1 MAKWGMA
8 VWLPK
13 QTGDD
18 KMELYQEQTTNK
30 EELVI
35 TIVGAGGIGSNLLP
49 HLARALSAGE
59 LIENINPIRLR
70 IIDGDVVE
78 QGNLQHQ
85 NFSVDDINTFKTDS
99 IVNPLKYLENQFLRI
114 ESITENVRGPTHIAD
129 SDLVIVAVDSMLVRR
144 LVHRYADYWL
154 DLRCQGDGY
163 IALDY
168 RMDPVDITKLTP
180 LNDESASCQ
189 LPGAIESGNIQ
200 FGHLLAGAHGSQW
213 VIQFLR
219 IISGEDT
226 ASLPSPQTANISFGT
241 LGRFELNSQIIDSRS
256 EIQPTLH
263 DQETIESLV
272 RSGDF
277 DSLPIRETLAHFATQ
292 KDWKNLWDIADLL
305 GREVSVL
312 FDSEDKVW
320 VDVGTSGQVRLAPPE
335 GAIIPFKLWIHT
347 HPWDAYWSS
356 TDLDSL
362 LLFSGILNEAIV
374 LGNDHFKRTLHRQ

>member
-18 KMELYQEQTTNK
+18 KMELYEEQTTNK

-49 HLARALSAGE
+49 HLARALTAGE
-59 LIENINPIRLR
+59 LIQNINPIRLR

-85 NFSVDDINTFKTDS
+85 NFSVGDINTFKTDS

-114 ESITENVRGPTHIAD
+114 ESITDNVRDPTYIAN

-180 LNDESASCQ
+180 L
-189 LPGAIESGNIQ
+189 
-200 FGHLLAGAHGSQW
+200 
-213 VIQFLR
+213 
-219 IISGEDT
+219 DT
-226 ASLPSPQTANISFGT
+226 
-241 LGRFELNSQIIDSRS
+241 
-256 EIQPTLH
+256 
-263 DQETIESLV
+263 
-272 RSGDF
+272 
-277 DSLPIRETLAHFATQ
+277 
-292 KDWKNLWDIADLL
+292 
-305 GREVSVL
+305 
-312 FDSEDKVW
+312 
-320 VDVGTSGQVRLAPPE
+320 
-335 GAIIPFKLWIHT
+335 
-347 HPWDAYWSS
+347 
-356 TDLDSL
+356 
-362 LLFSGILNEAIV
+362 
-374 LGNDHFKRTLHRQ
+374 